1 MERVW
6 FTSTSIEMIND
17 MKVTKHICMVIH
29 ILFVIL
35 GIPVT
40 NVRA

>member
-6 FTSTSIEMIND
+6 FTSTSIEMTND
-17 MKVTKHICMVIH
+17 IKVTKHICMVIH

-40 NVRA
+40 NGRA